1 MNQSQQD
8 SSTSTGNNH
17 LESFIPVTRFAL
29 IDTLVNEAANNG
41 DRKDVVCFFQLLGQW
56 RHQEHQDRLLRLK
69 ERYLP
74 FSPDRDTI
82 RVLDYSSQQLEVMKD
97 ELIDDITAMLER
109 ANYNLIDA
117 DGLNRLLS
125 THSAYGLELKVDQL
139 EYDEILVYYRG
150 AGEET
155 LVQRNWQKLFKK
167 EAHTIPTFKRLFL
180 LLKLKPEAR
189 RVEEIMDEKDVSEKK
204 AKRILEK
211 RRDKL
216 PKSNGDSFIYLK
228 LFKNIPQEDLEMMF
242 PNTQVQFKLFDK
254 IKLGMTAGG
263 GTVAGV
269 AGAASKAMAAVAAAN
284 PIALAGSIFGIVG
297 IITRQVMNFFN
308 TRNRYML
315 ALSRRLYFHSLADN
329 RGALTLLWDRG
340 EEEDIKEAMLLYH
353 FLLRKPVL
361 RNELHLIDAEIEH
374 FLMERYGVK
383 VNFDIADAI
392 DHLLRDG
399 IVQENEQGQLIAL
412 SAPECKKVLEQ
423 RWRERLSNITTAEVD
438 LED

>member
-1 MNQSQQD
+1 MNRSQQD

-41 DRKDVVCFFQLLGQW
+41 DRKDLVCFFQVLGQW
-56 RHQEHQDRLLRLK
+56 RHQESQDRLLRLK

-82 RVLDYSSQQLEVMKD
+82 RVLDYSSQQLEVMKE
-97 ELIDDITAMLER
+97 ELIDEITALLER

-117 DGLNRLLS
+117 DELNGLLS

-155 LVQRNWQKLFKK
+155 LVQRNREKLFRK
-167 EAHTIPTFKRLFL
+167 EAYTIPTFRRLFL

-189 RVEEIMDEKDVSEKK
+189 RFKEIMEEKDVSEKK

-254 IKLGMTAGG
+254 IKHAGFDAVLPEVYNG
-263 GTVAGV
+263 NHAHFDHPHPAIDANDPGEAGFSGSLVVVDFPSLEEAQAWADEDPYVAAGV
-269 AGAASKAMAAVAAAN
+269 YQRV
-284 PIALAGSIFGIVG
+284 IV
-297 IITRQVMNFFN
+297 
-308 TRNRYML
+308 
-315 ALSRRLYFHSLADN
+315 
-329 RGALTLLWDRG
+329 
-340 EEEDIKEAMLLYH
+340 
-353 FLLRKPVL
+353 KP
-361 RNELHLIDAEIEH
+361 
-374 FLMERYGVK
+374 F
-383 VNFDIADAI
+383 
-392 DHLLRDG
+392 
-399 IVQENEQGQLIAL
+399 
-412 SAPECKKVLEQ
+412 KKVLP
-423 RWRERLSNITTAEVD
+423 
-438 LED
+438 